1 MEISQPLLP
10 HGESIDSYHK
20 PIIDSLMRA
29 IVKTRDS
36 RDRESSKDSAL
47 SFVELSALLRTSAD
61 LISDYRKTPDLPFW
75 LSILDSLFN
84 ASDDCYNA
92 VPPLLSVRNY
102 RVDKFIPR
110 SFEVVKAG
118 TDVVNGIYT
127 FKKIM
132 NCIFCKTCFIHYLFL
147 FFYMYKRFISFN

>member
-47 SFVELSALLRTSAD
+47 SFVELSALLRASAD
-61 LISDYRKTPDLPFW
+61 LISDYRKTPDF
-75 LSILDSLFN
+75 
-84 ASDDCYNA
+84 
-92 VPPLLSVRNY
+92 R
-102 RVDKFIPR
+102 
-110 SFEVVKAG
+110 
-118 TDVVNGIYT
+118 
-127 FKKIM
+127 
-132 NCIFCKTCFIHYLFL
+132 
-147 FFYMYKRFISFN
+147 